1 MTLHRASRMAAGL
14 MALALVPLTWKL
26 GFDALPSW
34 AEIRTANTDVAGVW
48 IFTWLLIWLAT
59 FAGIAIAWASWA
71 LDRADRRDEEAA
83 RRHVA

>member
-1 MTLHRASRMAAGL
+1 VTLHRASRIAAGL

-71 LDRADRRDEEAA
+71 FDRADRRDVEAA